1 MGLSLFSCSQ
11 SEPDEP
17 IVPEPDNTQTSIAFS
32 STNNNWQDA
41 KTKAAGNGLETIFQT
56 FRTWGYK
63 TTTNSPNPSS
73 PQIVMDGYK
82 MSYNQGSAGSSTT
95 NTADWEYA
103 GIENPISATLQT
115 IKYWDYSATSY
126 RFFAYSP
133 FNPDVKTSVSSGDNA
148 TATLSFNFEYSEAA
162 TAT

>member
-1 MGLSLFSCSQ
+1 MQKHRILIFPLLGLLLFSCSQ

-82 MSYNQGSAGSSTT
+82 MSYNQGSAGKLY
-95 NTADWEYA
+95 DKHCRL
-103 GIENPISATLQT
+103 GIC
-115 IKYWDYSATSY
+115 WH
-126 RFFAYSP
+126 
-133 FNPDVKTSVSSGDNA
+133 
-148 TATLSFNFEYSEAA
+148 
-162 TAT
+162 